1 MADDRNRRRFSD
13 PRATAEAAFRAATT
27 PKPAAPPP
35 PPAPR
40 PASVPAAVPGAR
52 EMVSLRIDSAVL
64 AHFQKDGPGWQ
75 DRINEALKAL
85 VPSTAE

>member
-13 PRATAEAAFRAATT
+13 PRAAAEAAFRAATT
-27 PKPAAPPP
+27 PKPAPPP
-35 PPAPR
+35 PQEPAPR
-40 PASVPAAVPGAR
+40 ALSVPGAR
-52 EMVSLRIDSAVL
+52 EMVSLRLDSAVL

-85 VPSTAE
+85 IPAPQE